1 MKGCFTG
8 VARLRWH
15 GVMFRYTGF
24 LFCGAGSVV
33 FWEVL

>member
-8 VARLRWH
+8 VARLH
-15 GVMFRYTGF
+15 GIMFRDTEF
-24 LFCGAGSVV
+24 LFWGMGSVV